1 MTSVANSSAPAN
13 GPLRTRRQSL
23 WRKPAVVAMMLG
35 SFGIGTTEFVAMG
48 LLPEIA
54 NGIGVTEPS
63 AGHTISAYAF
73 GVVVGA
79 PLIAIGAA
87 RVARRLLLI
96 TLMVAFTVGNVATML
111 APTYEALL
119 AARFLAGLPHGA
131 YFGVAA
137 LVAAELAGPGMRAR
151 AVAQVMLGL
160 SLANVAGVPVATALG
175 QHFGWR
181 SAFALVAAIGVLTV
195 FALQR
200 LVPDVPLPQGS
211 SPLKELAGFRN
222 IQIWLT
228 LLTGIVGFGGMFAI
242 YTYISSTVQEEAGI
256 PRALVPLVL
265 MLYGAGMVIGNLFGG
280 MIADRSLK
288 AGLFGLFVGLSV
300 LLALFTVT
308 AGIPLLAVLNLVLIA
323 IFGTALVPGLQTR
336 LMDVAKDAQT
346 LAATANHSAL
356 NIANGVGAMLGGL
369 VIGAGYGY
377 RAPAAVGAVLAALG
391 VVVFAVAVLIER
403 RGVQRYRAQRLSD
416 HSLLR

>member
-1 MTSVANSSAPAN
+1 MVKTSQPVTRASV
-13 GPLRTRRQSL
+13 RTSGEAAAAAVTPQQSL
-23 WRKPAVVAMMLG
+23 WRAPAILAIMLG

-54 NGIGVTEPS
+54 AGLGVTEPA

-87 RVARRLLLI
+87 KVSRRKLLI
-96 TLMVAFTVGNVATML
+96 ALMIAFTIGNLATVF
-111 APTYEALL
+111 APSYESLL
-119 AARFLAGLPHGA
+119 AARFIAGLPHGA

-137 LVAAELAGPGMRAR
+137 LVAAELAGPGVRAR

-160 SLANVAGVPVATALG
+160 SIANVAGVPAATALG

-181 SAFALVAAIGVLTV
+181 SAFVLVAIVGALTV
-195 FALQR
+195 VSLNR
-200 LVPDVPLPQGS
+200 VVPDVALPEGS
-211 SPLKELAGFRN
+211 SPLKELSGFRN

-228 LLTGIVGFGGMFAI
+228 LLTGIVGFGGMFAV
-242 YTYISSTVQEEAGI
+242 YTYISSTVQQESGV
-256 PRALVPLVL
+256 PRALVPAVL
-265 MLYGAGMVIGNLFGG
+265 MLYGAGMIVGNIMGG
-280 MIADRSLK
+280 VLADRSLK
-288 AGLFGLFVGLSV
+288 PALFGLFAGLSA

-308 AGIPLLAVLNLVLIA
+308 AGAAPLALVNLLLIS
-323 IFGTALVPGLQTR
+323 IFGAALVPALQTR

-356 NIANGVGAMLGGL
+356 NIANGVGALLGGK
-369 VIGAGYGY
+369 VIAAGFGY
-377 RAPAAVGAVLAALG
+377 TAPAAVGAVLAAAG
-391 VVVFAVAVLIER
+391 IVVFTVAVLLER
-403 RGVQRYRAQRLSD
+403 AGERNE
-416 HSLLR
+416 